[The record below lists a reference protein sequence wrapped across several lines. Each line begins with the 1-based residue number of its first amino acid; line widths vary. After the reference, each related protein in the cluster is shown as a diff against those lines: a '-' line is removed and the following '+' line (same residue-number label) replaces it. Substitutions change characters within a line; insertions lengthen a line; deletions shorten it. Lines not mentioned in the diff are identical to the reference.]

1 MATPLGTQWMG
12 DSCTTTT
19 TSNCKAIPWQ
29 EIILAYPSIISF
41 LLRHFVSE
49 KIHIIKL
56 IKFMQNV
63 IQCYTTTVI
72 WYYSKIK
79 LGGHWKNAIAC
90 VCYLFFSSNSKNYE
104 KCFLFHLKTS
114 FRSQDIQIFVFPF
127 SLFFSL
133 SASASEDH

>member
-19 TSNCKAIPWQ
+19 TSNCKTIPWQ

-41 LLRHFVSE
+41 LLRHFASE
-49 KIHIIKL
+49 KINIRKL
-56 IKFMQNV
+56 IKFMQNA
-63 IQCYTTTVI
+63 I

-90 VCYLFFSSNSKNYE
+90 VRYLFFSSNSKNYE

-114 FRSQDIQIFVFPF
+114 FCIPILPF
-127 SLFFSL
+127 FLPVNQCFRGLLKIRFMMSSIV
-133 SASASEDH
+133 